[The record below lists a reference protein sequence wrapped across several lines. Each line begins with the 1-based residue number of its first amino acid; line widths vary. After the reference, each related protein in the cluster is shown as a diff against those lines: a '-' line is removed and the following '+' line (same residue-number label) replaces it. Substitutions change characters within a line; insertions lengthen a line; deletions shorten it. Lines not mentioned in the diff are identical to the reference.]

1 MNSTTRRVFATL
13 PLALALLLPASTVT
27 ASTIVAAPTLNAR
40 WALLADD
47 GTSVVLVGQYT
58 CGPYPSGVP
67 ERGVI
72 DLSLN
77 QILGGAEVR
86 GIGFLEPR
94 VCDGQP
100 QWYAA
105 ELTVSA
111 GGAFQRGRARW
122 SASGYIEG
130 PSGVEPVSVPPTA
143 IRVQ

>member
-1 MNSTTRRVFATL
+1 
-13 PLALALLLPASTVT
+13 LLSD
-27 ASTIVAAPTLNAR
+27 R
-40 WALLADD
+40 

-58 CGPYPSGVP
+58 CGPYPGGVP
-67 ERGVI
+67 TRGVI
-72 DLSLN
+72 DLSLS
-77 QILGGAEVR
+77 QTVSGAEVR
-86 GIGFLEPR
+86 GFGYLEPR

-105 ELTVSA
+105 ELTVGS

-130 PSGVEPVSVPPTA
+130 SSGVDPVSVPPTA